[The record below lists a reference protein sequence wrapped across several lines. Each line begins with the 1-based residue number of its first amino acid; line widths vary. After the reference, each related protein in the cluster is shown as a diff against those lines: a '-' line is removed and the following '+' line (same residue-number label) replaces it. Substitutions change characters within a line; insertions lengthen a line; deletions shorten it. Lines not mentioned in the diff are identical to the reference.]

1 MEKLYIGK
9 IVNTHGIK
17 GEVKILSNNSNKDKI
32 FIPGMN
38 IYINNNKE
46 IINSYRH
53 HKIFEMIT
61 IKGIDNINDVLKY
74 KGCNVYIDIN
84 DLKLDNDEYLLEEL
98 VGYSIIYKERDYGIV
113 REIVYNNSSNLLGID
128 YEKNYYIPNNDNF
141 IKKVDK
147 DKRIIIVDNIEGLI
161 I

>member
-1 MEKLYIGK
+1 M
-9 IVNTHGIK
+9 
-17 GEVKILSNNSNKDKI
+17 
-32 FIPGMN
+32 
-38 IYINNNKE
+38 
-46 IINSYRH
+46 
-53 HKIFEMIT
+53 
-61 IKGIDNINDVLKY
+61 
-74 KGCNVYIDIN
+74 
-84 DLKLDNDEYLLEEL
+84 LEEL